1 MAAGLKARPQG
12 SAPSHNNHSQFRKFV
27 YDLILWAFV
36 IVFDCFFKEIRS
48 RGGYKVPKNEPIIF
62 VAAPHANQFVDPI
75 VLMSQV
81 KEVCGRRVSCLIAEK
96 SHRKKFIGLVSRS
109 QLAIPVKRA
118 QDNLESKNGTIKLD
132 VENELRI
139 LGKGTKFLSQC
150 EVKGLLSLPKSIGTS
165 EISEIVSD
173 TEMFIKKPFRFTS
186 EEKAKT
192 GLQLL
197 KNGTSFKSAP
207 KIDQSEV
214 YAQVFE
220 HLASGHCLGVFS
232 EGGSHDRPDL
242 LPLKAGVAIMAL
254 GAMDSNPGLKVKIVP
269 VGMNYFHA
277 HKFRSR
283 AVVEFGNPIEISQ
296 ELVDK
301 YSKDE
306 TSKDAVK
313 ELLEQ
318 ITRGVKACTVNC
330 PDFEILSVVQAARRL
345 YSDNISSKLS
355 APSIV
360 EMNRRLIKGYLH
372 FKDDPKMQYIKNK
385 VLEYNENLKS
395 FNIPDHLV
403 GQAQEMDI
411 SIVFRNFLSHLA
423 QVIVL
428 SLLALP
434 GVILF
439 APVFIATKRISEQK
453 RKEALAGSTVKIRGN
468 DVIATWKI
476 LVSMGLTPILY
487 TFYSAV
493 GTYLVKGYYPNLSKV
508 FVFILFYA
516 FSASITYSAL
526 IFGDKGVELGRS
538 VRADWAMLIH
548 KQGFNQLK
556 DERDEL
562 SKNINQFINEFGP
575 QIYPDFDLFEY
586 EKKLEQKRLRK
597 IERRKLMDLKLDSNL
612 DDEDQIEELKTQ
624 SLRKRRS
631 IKKNI
636 KMNMIKNTPIME
648 DMLISASTSEIDT
661 ESECESS
668 TDGTTLNESQE
679 AIVNLV
685 RDKVMKAREEETT
698 EDGNKNL

>member
-1 MAAGLKARPQG
+1 MATERKPQ
-12 SAPSHNNHSQFRKFV
+12 SEESNIKYKDHSNFRKFV

-81 KEVCGRRVSCLIAEK
+81 KKACGRRVSCLIAEK
-96 SHRKKFIGLVSRS
+96 SHRRKFIGLVSRS

-118 QDNLESKNGTIKLD
+118 QDNLETKSGSIKLD
-132 VENELRI
+132 GDNELRI
-139 LGKGTKFLSQC
+139 LGKDTKFLSQC

-165 EISEIVSD
+165 EISQIVSD
-173 TEMFIKKPFRFTS
+173 TELFIKRPFKFTN
-186 EEKAKT
+186 EEKSKL

-197 KNGTSFKSAP
+197 KDGTTFKSAP

-214 YAQVFE
+214 YSQVFE
-220 HLASGHCLGVFS
+220 HLAHGHCLGVFS

-254 GAMDSNPGLKVKIVP
+254 GAMDSHPGLNVKIVP

-283 AVVEFGNPIEISQ
+283 AVVEFGNPIEISK

-306 TSKDAVK
+306 TSRDAVK
-313 ELLEQ
+313 ELLEK
-318 ITRGVKACTVNC
+318 ITKGVKACTVNC

-372 FKDDPKMQYIKNK
+372 FKDDPRIQDIKRK
-385 VLEYNENLKS
+385 VLNYNENLRS

-403 GQAQEMDI
+403 GQSQEKDRL
-411 SIVFRNFLSHLA
+411 IVLGNFFSHLS

-428 SLLALP
+428 TLLALP
-434 GVILF
+434 GIILF

-453 RKEALAGSTVKIRGN
+453 RKEALAGSTVKINGN

-487 TFYSAV
+487 TFYSV
-493 GTYLVKGYYPNLSKV
+493 IGTYLVKGYYSNLSTV
-508 FVFILFYA
+508 FVFISFYS

-526 IFGDKGVELGRS
+526 IFGDRGIGLAKAVK
-538 VRADWAMLIH
+538 ADWIMLSH
-548 KQGFNQLK
+548 QKGFSQLK
-556 DERDEL
+556 DQRDEL
-562 SKNINQFINEFGP
+562 SKNINQFINEYGP
-575 QIYPDFDLFEY
+575 QIFPDFNLFEY

-597 IERRKLMDLKLDSNL
+597 IERKKLMNMKLDDHL
-612 DDEDQIEELKTQ
+612 DEEDQMEEMKTQ
-624 SLRKRRS
+624 KLRNRRAVRKN
-631 IKKNI
+631 IKKN
-636 KMNMIKNTPIME
+636 MIMDTPIME
-648 DMLISASTSEIDT
+648 DIGISASTSEIET

-685 RDKVMKAREEETT
+685 RDKVMKAREEEAG
-698 EDGNKNL
+698 E